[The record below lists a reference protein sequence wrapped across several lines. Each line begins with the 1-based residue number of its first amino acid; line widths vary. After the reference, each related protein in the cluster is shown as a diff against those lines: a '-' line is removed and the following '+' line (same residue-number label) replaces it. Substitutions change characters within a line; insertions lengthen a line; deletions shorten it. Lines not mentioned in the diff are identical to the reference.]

1 MATCRTQATDSRYG
15 LQLLNLAVKST
26 RRIIRA
32 LNSSSPSSKSNR
44 GLLAGWALDVAT
56 LDRSTPSSSLTRS
69 QSIFGVGRSSFGVFF
84 FTARPVC
91 PQSSRALFPRFRAR
105 VPLQATAAAVRGAA
119 RNQGGTSHNASEL
132 IFWPAAP
139 EKLLP
144 LLRGS
149 CELHGL

>member
-44 GLLAGWALDVAT
+44 RLLGGWALDVAT
-56 LDRSTPSSSLTRS
+56 FDRSTPSSSLTQS
-69 QSIFGVGRSSFGVFF
+69 QSIFGVGRSFGVFF

-105 VPLQATAAAVRGAA
+105 VLLQATAAAVRGAA
-119 RNQGGTSHNASEL
+119 RNREGTSHNASEL
-132 IFWPAAP
+132 IFGPAAP
-139 EKLLP
+139 ETLLP